1 MNDPLPLPGHVWT
14 LSTAV
19 GYSFWTP
26 ERNFVFQSSTHSIL
40 ILTPREK
47 NPKPNQKQN
56 KSPPRK
62 KKTNPKAKEG
72 RNASP
77 QITTAALH
85 LAIQEY
91 FCDRLYI
98 LKILPNTNC
107 MNVTS

>member
-56 KSPPRK
+56 KSPPRIK
-62 KKTNPKAKEG
+62 KKTKKQLRKGFEERKP
-72 RNASP
+72 
-77 QITTAALH
+77 
-85 LAIQEY
+85 
-91 FCDRLYI
+91 
-98 LKILPNTNC
+98 LKFQFNLNTGELKPHIGLFIG
-107 MNVTS
+107 